1 MTVRINCMLFQ
12 GSLVVWDVRSGQ
24 AVRVVRLGH
33 RDNAVFVR
41 QIMGCADA
49 VLCDYGSQLR
59 LVRFP
64 SVVNKMD

>member
-1 MTVRINCMLFQ
+1 MLSMLK
-12 GSLVVWDVRSGQ
+12 GSLIVWDVRTGRS
-24 AVRVVRLGH
+24 VRAVRLGH